1 MSTGHKHCGGGECHH
16 THRYQGH
23 GLRLWLRESACLA
36 LLLLCALC
44 SHLGVLGGVAAP
56 VAYAVALL
64 PVGVPILRETFGEW
78 RRGDFF
84 NEFSL
89 MVLAC
94 VGAFA
99 IGEYPEGVAILLFYS
114 LGEKLE
120 NVATER
126 SRRRIMAL
134 LNRIPREVTVE
145 GRGLV
150 EPEKVL
156 PGEIISVRPGER
168 VGLDGVLL
176 ADAPRSFDT
185 SAFTGESVPVEMA
198 PGAEVPSGSIAID
211 RTARIRV
218 TRPYAE
224 SSMSRI
230 LALIESA
237 ASRKSRSE
245 TLLRRIT
252 RWYTPAVMLA
262 AALLFAVPGILA
274 AVHGAPFYWRMWL
287 DRSLVLLVCSCPCA
301 LVVSIPLSYFAA
313 IGAASARGILFKS
326 SSGLDAIRGCDTL
339 FLDKT
344 GTLTTGDFRVAEV
357 FPASGVEP
365 DRVLA
370 LAAAVDA
377 ESSHPLARAVVR
389 KAEGLTLPEV
399 GDIRTVPHGMSA
411 RSAEGEL
418 LVASR
423 ARLKAAGVEVPDSAD
438 PRTEVCVA
446 LVGKYLGS
454 IYLEDTVKPGVREAL
469 ADLKRLGAKDIEIL
483 SGDRPEAVAAV
494 AKAIGADGYRGGLYP
509 ADKQKIV
516 EEARKAGRRVIFVGD
531 GINDAPSLA
540 EATVGVAIGSGG
552 TDLAME
558 SAEAVLT
565 AQGIEPLAPAI
576 RLSRRVRSVVAFNV
590 SFAVGVKLL
599 VMLLG
604 AMGLATL
611 WAAVFADT
619 GITVLTVLFTLLAL
633 RLRKN

>member
-1 MSTGHKHCGGGECHH
+1 MSTGHKHCVGGHCHH
-16 THRYQGH
+16 NHRDH
-23 GLRLWLRESACLA
+23 GLRLWLRESACLV

-44 SHLGVLGGVAAP
+44 SHQGVLGGVAAP

-120 NVATER
+120 DVATER

-156 PGEIISVRPGER
+156 PGEIISVKPGER

-176 ADAPRSFDT
+176 ADAPQSFDT

-211 RTARIRV
+211 RAARIRV
-218 TRPYAE
+218 TRPFAE

-237 ASRKSRSE
+237 TSRKSRSE

-262 AALLFAVPGILA
+262 AAPLFAVPGILA
-274 AVHGAPFYWRMWL
+274 AVHGAPFDWRMWL

-357 FPASGVEP
+357 RPAPGVEP

-389 KAEGLTLPEV
+389 KSEGLTLPEV
-399 GDIRTVPHGMSA
+399 SDIRTVPHGMSA

-494 AKAIGADGYRGGLYP
+494 AKAVGADGYRGGLYP

-599 VMLLG
+599 VMVLG